1 MLTNNAV
8 EKKKLSRKALLK
20 AWFIWSAFLH
30 GLYNWERMQAVGF
43 AHTMVPIIDEL
54 YKTKDEISAALKRHL
69 VFFNTSP
76 QVGALAAGLAASMEE
91 QRANGTPIDD
101 DTINSV
107 KTSLMGPLAGL
118 GDTITQGM
126 VIPILLAVGISLG
139 LDGNGLGAAI
149 YAIGASVY
157 AYAFSYW
164 AFMQGYVHGGSLV
177 EHMYESGLLGR
188 LSDAAGFVGLIAT
201 GGLTARYVNF
211 RVASVLKVSDI
222 TTFSLQTQV
231 FDKLM
236 PSLLPLAA
244 VLIFWG
250 LLKKGV
256 KVNTLI
262 WGTFVVG
269 IVLGALGVLA

>member
-1 MLTNNAV
+1 MSV
-8 EKKKLSRKALLK
+8 EKTKKRISRNALLK
-20 AWFIWSAFLH
+20 SWFIWSAFLH

-43 AHTMVPIIDEL
+43 AHTMVPIIRDL
-54 YKTKDEISAALKRHL
+54 YRTKDDISAALKRHL

-91 QRANGTPIDD
+91 QRANGVPLDD

-126 VIPILLAVGISLG
+126 VIPILLAIGISLG
-139 LDGNGLGAAI
+139 LEGNGLGPLI
-149 YAIGASVY
+149 YAVGASVY

-164 AFMQGYVHGGSLV
+164 AYMQGYVHGGNLV
-177 EHMYESGLLGR
+177 ERMYESGLLER
-188 LSDAAGFVGLIAT
+188 LSDAAGFVGLIAA

-211 RVASVLKVSDI
+211 RFAYELKISDI

-231 FDKLM
+231 FDRLM
-236 PSLLPLAA
+236 PSLLPLAT
-244 VLIFWG
+244 VLTVWH
-250 LLKKGV
+250 LLKKGA
-256 KVNTLI
+256 KVTNII
-262 WGTFVVG
+262 WGVFAIG
-269 IVLGALGVLA
+269 IVLGVLGILA